1 MQIARISLVLAAGF
15 LAACGSAQVATA
27 PAPLSG
33 SGSAGLP
40 PAPFVEPAPVE
51 LGALLP
57 PVPVIPAAPVALGEQ
72 APVRLRNR

>member
-15 LAACGSAQVATA
+15 VAACGSAQVATA

-33 SGSAGLP
+33 PGGIGLP
-40 PAPFVEPAPVE
+40 PAPVIEPAPVE

-57 PVPVIPAAPVALGEQ
+57 PVPVIPAAPVALEQ
-72 APVRLRNR
+72 APVRLRDR